1 MSEPEDP
8 GPPKSAAS
16 PPQVAAWSRK
26 RRQLQ
31 PGFTQ
36 RPGVCRVCSP
46 TSVWESRER
55 REPGWSSFTS
65 LRDRCPRSRYFNQC
79 CGYLSKRLLR
89 QQFFSAWTSAVDS
102 ASAISRRAKTYPS
115 YRSFTQISSGRSAG
129 EMGRWWKPD
138 CRVPYFTTSKLSGLF
153 RSRVKPS

>member
-65 LRDRCPRSRYFNQC
+65 VRDRCPRSRYFNQC

-102 ASAISRRAKTYPS
+102 ASAISRRAKHTIATEVSHKSAAAGAQERWTDGGNPIAVSLILPPLNFRDY
-115 YRSFTQISSGRSAG
+115 SGAG
-129 EMGRWWKPD
+129 
-138 CRVPYFTTSKLSGLF
+138 
-153 RSRVKPS
+153 